1 MPQAA
6 SAHDTFWDFI
16 SLMPESMRMIMWS
29 CPTARHHAQSA
40 DDGRLRRPGREFP
53 EWELGIQV
61 VEEKDE
67 HRLDFD
73 LLDPT
78 KLNPEELV
86 PVRRSG
92 RLTLNRNP
100 DQRLREA
107 IAVTGAGRD
116 VLAASYLA
124 VKGAVELDG
133 AGSSMVSTNG
143 VVIGGDRDA
152 AKRRPPSSGPS
163 LRTSLGA

>member
-1 MPQAA
+1 M
-6 SAHDTFWDFI
+6 
-16 SLMPESMRMIMWS
+16 
-29 CPTARHHAQSA
+29 
-40 DDGRLRRPGREFP
+40 
-53 EWELGIQV
+53 
-61 VEEKDE
+61 EEKDE
-67 HRLDFD
+67 HRFDFD
-73 LLDPT
+73 LLDPM
-78 KLNPEELV
+78 KLIPGLI

-100 DQRLREA
+100 DQLLREA

-152 AKRRPPSSGPS
+152 AKVRPPSSGPS
-163 LRTSLGA
+163 LRMSLGA

>member
-6 SAHDTFWDFI
+6 SAQDAFWDFI

-40 DDGRLRRPGREFP
+40 DDGRLRRPGRDFP

-67 HRLDFD
+67 HRFDFD

-78 KLNPEELV
+78 KLIPEELV
-86 PVRRSG
+86 RSG
-92 RLTLNRNP
+92 G
-100 DQRLREA
+100 
-107 IAVTGAGRD
+107 VAG
-116 VLAASYLA
+116 
-124 VKGAVELDG
+124 
-133 AGSSMVSTNG
+133 
-143 VVIGGDRDA
+143 
-152 AKRRPPSSGPS
+152 
-163 LRTSLGA
+163 